1 MNSKKISVKATD
13 LFNAMGIVV
22 CNMDANGT
30 LRVVNKPAPYPGAGV
45 EQK

>member
-1 MNSKKISVKATD
+1 MKTSNTIKATD
-13 LFNAMGIVV
+13 LFNALGIVV

-30 LRVVNKPAPYPGAGV
+30 LRVVNNPAPYSGAGV